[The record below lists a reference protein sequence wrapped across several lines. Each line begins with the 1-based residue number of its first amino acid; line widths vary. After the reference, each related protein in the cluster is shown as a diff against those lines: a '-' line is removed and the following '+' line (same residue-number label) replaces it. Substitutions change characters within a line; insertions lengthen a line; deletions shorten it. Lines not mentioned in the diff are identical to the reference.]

1 MTTDHPSNRKKVLLH
16 HLLGHMHLT
25 TRVSTMIRIP
35 KITLRKHRVV
45 WREGVVS
52 LLPAP
57 GVVEMTLEFIVRGLH
72 WLFQVQ
78 SDRAFHDRVFKEQ
91 AKKW

>member
-1 MTTDHPSNRKKVLLH
+1 MPTGHPSNRKKVMLH
-16 HLLGHMHLT
+16 HLLVHMHIR
-25 TRVSTMIRIP
+25 TRVSTMGS
-35 KITLRKHRVV
+35 VA
-45 WREGVVS
+45 EGVVS
-52 LLPAP
+52 LLPAAC
-57 GVVEMTLEFIVRGLH
+57 VVETTLEFIVSGLH